1 MGKPKRLKNIIKQAR
16 HNKFCKEQEEKN
28 TIPNCPNC
36 PNSLDI
42 KKVAG
47 ISFRFCEV
55 CGYEGERI

>member
-1 MGKPKRLKNIIKQAR
+1 MDKPKRLQNIIEQAR
-16 HNKFCKEQEEKN
+16 HNKFYKEKEIKN

-36 PNSLDI
+36 ENSLDI
-42 KKVAG
+42 KEAAG